1 MAPSQSSS
9 IRLQSPR
16 ELKAMIFWGSS
27 LKARLKSSIAP
38 WKSPW
43 SFRSSPRLLVLRREK
58 TREKKRGHG
67 ATKKAGT
74 WEQLKHTNWL
84 ITSFLEKNKSQS
96 LTASWC
102 FAENLLFKI
111 YTSLLFT
118 NDLCSKDS
126 NFFLRSIFSPPKFLR
141 LQNPPKTF
149 HRDPPYRMHQSCALV
164 HVAVE
169 ASRPSSSHQKLPG
182 HRPEEA
188 WCGWLLWIERCVW
201 CVCVYMY
208 ISYCISYISYRILSL

>member
-27 LKARLKSSIAP
+27 LKATLKSSMAP

-43 SFRSSPRLLVLRREK
+43 SFRSSPRLLAFGNKQLAILFVCLRRGK
-58 TREKKRGHG
+58 TRKQKKKRSWFN
-67 ATKKAGT
+67 KKSGNLGKIEAH
-74 WEQLKHTNWL
+74 KL
-84 ITSFLEKNKSQS
+84 IHYFISWRNKSQS

-102 FAENLLFKI
+102 FAENLLFKM

-126 NFFLRSIFSPPKFLR
+126 IFSYAPSFPLLSFSGSKIPPKRF
-141 LQNPPKTF
+141 TGT
-149 HRDPPYRMHQSCALV
+149 HRYRMHRSCALV
-164 HVAVE
+164 HVAGE

-182 HRPEEA
+182 HRPEAACRWKE
-188 WCGWLLWIERCVW
+188 WEWLTLQ
-201 CVCVYMY
+201 VYG
-208 ISYCISYISYRILSL
+208 CCW